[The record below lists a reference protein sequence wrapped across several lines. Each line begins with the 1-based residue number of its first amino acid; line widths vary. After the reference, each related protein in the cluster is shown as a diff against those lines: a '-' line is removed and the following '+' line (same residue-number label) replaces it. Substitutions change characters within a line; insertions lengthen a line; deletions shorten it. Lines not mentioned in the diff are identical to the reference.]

1 MKKVTINVTKI
12 LPTLIT
18 VNSMNILLVEDSVKL
33 RRSLRIGLTGV
44 GFTVDE
50 TGDGAEA
57 LSMAI
62 SEDYD
67 IIILDLM
74 LPSVDGIEILK
85 TLRRLKKQSKVIIL
99 SAKDLVNDRIE
110 GLLNGADDYMTKPFS
125 FDELHARLITLTRRG
140 SLVVDNDCIILN
152 GYSIDLQLKR
162 FLFQREEIELTPT
175 EYKIIECLFV
185 NKNKVVS
192 IEKMSE
198 FIVGR
203 YDAIA
208 KNSLEAHLSSIR
220 KKVKHLTEPL
230 PIRNKRGFG
239 YIATERACHQ

>member
-1 MKKVTINVTKI
+1 
-12 LPTLIT
+12 
-18 VNSMNILLVEDSVKL
+18 MNILLVEDSIKL
-33 RRSLRIGLTGV
+33 RRSLRIGLTGA

-74 LPSVDGIEILK
+74 LPSVDGMEILK
-85 TLRRLKKQSKVIIL
+85 TLRRLKKQSKVLIL
-99 SAKDLVNDRIE
+99 SAKDQVNDRIE

-140 SLVVDNDCIILN
+140 GLTVEDDCIMLN
-152 GYSIDLQLKR
+152 GYCIDLQLKR
-162 FLFQREEIELTPT
+162 FLFNAAEVELTPT

-185 NKNKVVS
+185 NKNRVVS
-192 IEKMSE
+192 IEKISE

-220 KKVKHLTEPL
+220 KKVKSLSEPL
-230 PIRNKRGFG
+230 PIKNKRGFG
-239 YIATERACHQ
+239 YIAAER

>member
-1 MKKVTINVTKI
+1 
-12 LPTLIT
+12 
-18 VNSMNILLVEDSVKL
+18 MNILLVEDSIKL
-33 RRSLRIGLTGV
+33 RRSLRIGLSGV

-62 SEDYD
+62 SENYD

-85 TLRRLKKQSKVIIL
+85 TIRRLKKQSKVLIL
-99 SAKDLVNDRIE
+99 SAKDLVDDRIE
-110 GLLNGADDYMTKPFS
+110 GLLSGADDYMTKPFS

-140 SLVVDNDCIILN
+140 SLLVDNDCIKLN
-152 GYSIDLQLKR
+152 DYSIDIQLKR
-162 FLFQREEIELTPT
+162 FLFQTEEIELTPT
-175 EYKIIECLFV
+175 EYKIIECLFL
-185 NKNKVVS
+185 NKNKIVS

-220 KKVKHLTEPL
+220 KKVKHLNKQL
-230 PIRNKRGFG
+230 PIKNKRGFG
-239 YIATERACHQ
+239 YIATEISCHQ

>member
-1 MKKVTINVTKI
+1 
-12 LPTLIT
+12 
-18 VNSMNILLVEDSVKL
+18 MNILLVEDSVKL
-33 RRSLRIGLTGV
+33 RRSLRIGLSGV

-85 TLRRLKKQSKVIIL
+85 TLRRLKKQSKVLIL

-110 GLLNGADDYMTKPFS
+110 GLLSGADDYMTKPFS

-140 SLVVDNDCIILN
+140 SLQVDNDCITLS
-152 GYSIDLQLKR
+152 GYRIDIQLKR
-162 FLFQREEIELTPT
+162 FLYNTEEIELTPT
-175 EYKIIECLFV
+175 EYKIIECLFL
-185 NKNKVVS
+185 NKNKLVS

-203 YDAIA
+203 YDAIS

-220 KKVKHLTEPL
+220 KKVKHLAEPL
-230 PIRNKRGFG
+230 PVKNKRGFG
-239 YIATERACHQ
+239 YIAAESL

>member
-1 MKKVTINVTKI
+1 
-12 LPTLIT
+12 
-18 VNSMNILLVEDSVKL
+18 MNILLVEDSIKL
-33 RRSLRIGLTGV
+33 RRSLRIGLSGL

-74 LPSVDGIEILK
+74 LPSVDGLEILRAIRK
-85 TLRRLKKQSKVIIL
+85 LKKQSKVLIL

-110 GLLNGADDYMTKPFS
+110 GLLGGADDYMTKPFS

-140 SLVVDNDCIILN
+140 DLLIDDDSVVIN
-152 GYSIDLQLKR
+152 GYTIDLQLKR
-162 FLFQREEIELTPT
+162 FLFENQEIDLTPT
-175 EYKIIECLFV
+175 EYKIIECLFL
-185 NKNKVVS
+185 NKNKVIS

-220 KKVKHLTEPL
+220 KKVKHFAHQL
-230 PIRNKRGFG
+230 PIKNKRGFG
-239 YIATERACHQ
+239 YIAAEDLCHQ

>member
-1 MKKVTINVTKI
+1 
-12 LPTLIT
+12 
-18 VNSMNILLVEDSVKL
+18 MNILLVEDSEKL
-33 RRSLRIGLTGV
+33 RRSLRIGLSSL

-62 SEDYD
+62 SENYD

-85 TLRRLKKQSKVIIL
+85 TLRRLKKQSKVLIL
-99 SAKDLVNDRIE
+99 SAKDLVDDRIT
-110 GLLNGADDYMTKPFS
+110 GILSGADDYMTKPFS
-125 FDELHARLITLTRRG
+125 FDELHARLIALSRRG
-140 SLVVDNDCIILN
+140 SLLVDNDCIVIN
-152 GYSIDLQLKR
+152 GYSLELQMKR
-162 FLFQREEIELTPT
+162 FLYQSQEIVLTPT
-175 EYKIIECLFV
+175 EYKIIECLFL

-192 IEKMSE
+192 VEKMSE
-198 FIVGR
+198 YIVGR

-220 KKVKHLTEPL
+220 KKVKPFATPL
-230 PIRNKRGFG
+230 PVKNKRGFG
-239 YIATERACHQ
+239 YIATDNLCHQ

>member
-1 MKKVTINVTKI
+1 
-12 LPTLIT
+12 
-18 VNSMNILLVEDSVKL
+18 MNILLIEDSIKL

-62 SEDYD
+62 SENYD

-74 LPSVDGIEILK
+74 LPSVDGLEVLK
-85 TLRRLKKQSKVIIL
+85 TLRKLKKQSKVLIL
-99 SAKDLVNDRIE
+99 SAKALVDDRIE
-110 GLLNGADDYMTKPFS
+110 GLLSGADDYMTKPFS

-140 SLVVDNDCIILN
+140 RLLIDNDCVTLN
-152 GYSIDLQLKR
+152 GYCINLQNKT
-162 FLFQREEIELTPT
+162 FTYNSEDIELTPT
-175 EYKIIECLFV
+175 EYKIIECLFL

-203 YDAIA
+203 YDAIS
-208 KNSLEAHLSSIR
+208 KNSLEAHLSTIR
-220 KKVKHLTEPL
+220 KKVKHFTTKL
-230 PIRNKRGFG
+230 PIKNKRGFG
-239 YIATERACHQ
+239 YIATDSLCHL